1 MSSTEGRRLP
11 VHARERIMV
20 RVLGGFAEMSVETFT
35 PRFAAGA
42 TVFCIHDFLGTG
54 ADFRP
59 FAGFLAL
66 HGYRVVCPDM
76 LGRGA
81 SAHLVKP
88 GYYRARAYL
97 GSLMSLMEHFTDKR
111 IMIVAK
117 GWGGLL
123 ALLLIRHFKFDLK
136 RFVLADLPL
145 TWTVER
151 DKAVWAAATGPAFP
165 SIEQARQALSAS
177 PEFRTLSLA
186 AANAIMDT
194 RVVPARDGYVLN
206 FDPTI
211 LKAAAKYDNQM
222 LDTGP
227 LLQTVN
233 SWLLHLSSDPLSQG
247 DRDRLAALLAERP
260 NQSFA
265 DGLAVGGRI
274 HFDTAHQRLLTLGF
288 LGARIMPTGT

>member
-1 MSSTEGRRLP
+1 MSPAEGSRLP
-11 VHARERIMV
+11 VHARERIVV
-20 RVLGGFAEMSVETFT
+20 RVLGGFAELSVETFV
-35 PRFAAGA
+35 PRHAARA

-66 HGYRVVCPDM
+66 HGYRVICPDM

-81 SAHLVKP
+81 SAHLSKP
-88 GYYRARAYL
+88 ANYRAEAYL

-123 ALLLIRHFKFDLK
+123 ILLLIRHFKFDLK
-136 RFVLADLPL
+136 RLVLADLPL
-145 TWTVER
+145 TWVVER
-151 DKAVWAAATGPAFP
+151 NKAVWAAAEGLPFV
-165 SIEQARQALSAS
+165 SLDQARQVLSAS
-177 PEFRTLSLA
+177 NEFRTLSVA
-186 AANAIMDT
+186 AANAIIDT
-194 RVVPARDGYVLN
+194 RVTQSRDGFALN
-206 FDPTI
+206 FDRTI
-211 LKAAAKYDNQM
+211 LKAAAKYDNKM

-233 SWLLHLSSDPLSQG
+233 SWLLHMSSDPLPVG
-247 DRDRLAALLAERP
+247 DRERLDAIFAERP
-260 NQSFA
+260 NRSFA

-288 LGARIMPTGT
+288 LGARVMPTGS

>member
-1 MSSTEGRRLP
+1 MSSTEGSRLP

-20 RVLGGFAEMSVETFT
+20 RVLGGFAEMSVETFV
-35 PRFAAGA
+35 PRSAARA

-66 HGYRVVCPDM
+66 HRYRVVCPDM

-81 SAHLVKP
+81 SAHLSKP
-88 GYYRARAYL
+88 AYYRAQAYL
-97 GSLMSLMEHFTDKR
+97 GSLMSLMEHFTDKH

-145 TWTVER
+145 TWTVAR
-151 DKAVWAAATGPAFP
+151 DKAAWAAAEGPAFT
-165 SIEQARQALSAS
+165 SLEHARRALSAS
-177 PEFRTLSLA
+177 AEFRTLSTA
-186 AANAIMDT
+186 AANAIIDT
-194 RVVPARDGYVLN
+194 RIARSGDGFVVN

-211 LKAAAKYDNQM
+211 LAAAAKYDNRV

-247 DRDRLAALLAERP
+247 DRERLAALLVERP

-274 HFDTAHQRLLTLGF
+274 QFDTAHQRLLTLGF
-288 LGARIMPTGT
+288 LGARLMPTGI